1 MENTKKQMMKMLK
14 GYGEGLVRSVC
25 EAYALNYEEVL
36 KKVMGEE
43 EEVKRGRPEKKA
55 KRVVNKE
62 LVVEDVIMKG
72 LMAEVA
78 EEEKGVAEAEAV
90 AEAVAEEAK
99 PVKEK
104 KKRAPKKK
112 EAEAEGGSS
121 EEEKPVKEKKKAAP
135 KKKEAEAEGGSGEEE
150 KPVKEKKKAAPKK
163 KEAEAE
169 GGSGE
174 EEKPV
179 KEKKKAAPKKK
190 QAEAE
195 GGSGEEEKP
204 AEEPK
209 TIGGFA
215 VKSAEEMKPK
225 VKDIAVKAASPA
237 KEEVEEEV
245 EEEETETEEIE
256 YNGVAYLV
264 TDDSV
269 VFDAETREAVGTWDG
284 TAVKFYT
291 GDEE

>member
-72 LMAEVA
+72 LMAEGA

-121 EEEKPVKEKKKAAP
+121 
-135 KKKEAEAEGGSGEEE
+135 EEE

-284 TAVKFYT
+284 IAVKFYT

>member
-1 MENTKKQMMKMLK
+1 MTKMLK
-14 GYGEGLVRSVC
+14 GYGEGLLKSVC
-25 EAYALNYEEVL
+25 EGYGLNYEEVL

-135 KKKEAEAEGGSGEEE
+135 KKKEAKAEGGSSEEA
-150 KPVKEKKKAAPKK
+150 KPV
-163 KEAEAE
+163 
-169 GGSGE
+169 
-174 EEKPV
+174 V
-179 KEKKKAAPKKK
+179 
-190 QAEAE
+190 
-195 GGSGEEEKP
+195 
-204 AEEPK
+204 EEPK

-225 VKDIAVKAASPA
+225 VNDIAVKAASPA
-237 KEEVEEEV
+237 KEEVEEEL

-256 YNGVAYLV
+256 YNGIAYLV

>member
-1 MENTKKQMMKMLK
+1 MENTKKQMTKMLK

-78 EEEKGVAEAEAV
+78 EEDKVAEEEKVAEAEGGSG
-90 AEAVAEEAK
+90 EE
-99 PVKEK
+99 VKEK

-121 EEEKPVKEKKKAAP
+121 EEAKPV
-135 KKKEAEAEGGSGEEE
+135 
-150 KPVKEKKKAAPKK
+150 
-163 KEAEAE
+163 
-169 GGSGE
+169 
-174 EEKPV
+174 
-179 KEKKKAAPKKK
+179 
-190 QAEAE
+190 
-195 GGSGEEEKP
+195 
-204 AEEPK
+204 EEPK

-237 KEEVEEEV
+237 KEEVEEEL

-256 YNGVAYLV
+256 YNGIAYLV

>member
-90 AEAVAEEAK
+90 AEAVAEAEEAK

-121 EEEKPVKEKKKAAP
+121 
-135 KKKEAEAEGGSGEEE
+135 
-150 KPVKEKKKAAPKK
+150 
-163 KEAEAE
+163 
-169 GGSGE
+169 E

-237 KEEVEEEV
+237 KEEVEEEL

-256 YNGVAYLV
+256 YNGIAYLV

>member
-1 MENTKKQMMKMLK
+1 MENTKKQMTKMLK

-78 EEEKGVAEAEAV
+78 EEDK
-90 AEAVAEEAK
+90 VAEE
-99 PVKEK
+99 EK
-104 KKRAPKKK
+104 
-112 EAEAEGGSS
+112 
-121 EEEKPVKEKKKAAP
+121 V
-135 KKKEAEAEGGSGEEE
+135 AEAEGGSGEE
-150 KPVKEKKKAAPKK
+150 VKEKKKR
-163 KEAEAE
+163 
-169 GGSGE
+169 
-174 EEKPV
+174 
-179 KEKKKAAPKKK
+179 APKKK

-195 GGSGEEEKP
+195 GGSSEEAKP
-204 AEEPK
+204 VEEPK

-237 KEEVEEEV
+237 KEEVEEEL

-256 YNGVAYLV
+256 YNGIAYLV

-284 TAVKFYT
+284 TVVKFYT

>member
-163 KEAEAE
+163 KEAKAE
-169 GGSGE
+169 GGSSE
-174 EEKPV
+174 EAKPV
-179 KEKKKAAPKKK
+179 V
-190 QAEAE
+190 
-195 GGSGEEEKP
+195 
-204 AEEPK
+204 EEPK

-225 VKDIAVKAASPA
+225 VNDIAVKAASPA
-237 KEEVEEEV
+237 KEEVEEEL

-256 YNGVAYLV
+256 YNGIAYLV

>member
-1 MENTKKQMMKMLK
+1 VK
-14 GYGEGLVRSVC
+14 SVC
-25 EAYALNYEEVL
+25 EGYGLNYEEVL

-78 EEEKGVAEAEAV
+78 EVAEVAEEEKVAVEEKEAEEEKEVAEEKEAKPVKEKKKRAPKKKGEEKAEAEGGGSG
-90 AEAVAEEAK
+90 EE
-99 PVKEK
+99 VKEK

-121 EEEKPVKEKKKAAP
+121 EEA
-135 KKKEAEAEGGSGEEE
+135 
-150 KPVKEKKKAAPKK
+150 
-163 KEAEAE
+163 
-169 GGSGE
+169 
-174 EEKPV
+174 
-179 KEKKKAAPKKK
+179 
-190 QAEAE
+190 
-195 GGSGEEEKP
+195 KP
-204 AEEPK
+204 AVEEPK
-209 TIGGFA
+209 TIGGFT

-237 KEEVEEEV
+237 KEEVEEEL

-256 YNGVAYLV
+256 YNGIAYLV

-284 TAVKFYT
+284 TVVKFYT

>member
-14 GYGEGLVRSVC
+14 GYGEGLLRSVC

-78 EEEKGVAEAEAV
+78 EEEKGEAVAVVEEVAVVKEKKKGAPKKKEAEAEGGGSG
-90 AEAVAEEAK
+90 EE
-99 PVKEK
+99 VKEK

-121 EEEKPVKEKKKAAP
+121 
-135 KKKEAEAEGGSGEEE
+135 
-150 KPVKEKKKAAPKK
+150 
-163 KEAEAE
+163 
-169 GGSGE
+169 E

-215 VKSAEEMKPK
+215 MKSAEEMKPK

-237 KEEVEEEV
+237 KEEVEEEL

-256 YNGVAYLV
+256 YNGIAYLV

>member
-90 AEAVAEEAK
+90 AEEEAK

-112 EAEAEGGSS
+112 QAEVEGGSS
-121 EEEKPVKEKKKAAP
+121 
-135 KKKEAEAEGGSGEEE
+135 
-150 KPVKEKKKAAPKK
+150 
-163 KEAEAE
+163 
-169 GGSGE
+169 E

-215 VKSAEEMKPK
+215 LKSAEEMKPK

-245 EEEETETEEIE
+245 EEETETEDIE

>member
-1 MENTKKQMMKMLK
+1 MESTKKQMLKLMK
-14 GYGEGLVRSVC
+14 GYGEGVVKSVC

-43 EEVKRGRPEKKA
+43 EEVKRGRPAKKA

-62 LVVEDVIMKG
+62 LVVEDVIVKG

-78 EEEKGVAEAEAV
+78 EEEKAEVVAEEEKAEVVAEEEKAEEKPVKEKKKAAPKKQAEAEGSG
-90 AEAVAEEAK
+90 EEEK

-112 EAEAEGGSS
+112 EAEAEGSGD
-121 EEEKPVKEKKKAAP
+121 EEKPVKEKKKR
-135 KKKEAEAEGGSGEEE
+135 
-150 KPVKEKKKAAPKK
+150 
-163 KEAEAE
+163 
-169 GGSGE
+169 
-174 EEKPV
+174 
-179 KEKKKAAPKKK
+179 APKKK

-195 GGSGEEEKP
+195 GSGEEVKP

-215 VKSAEEMKPK
+215 MKTAEEMKPK
-225 VKDIAVKAASPA
+225 IKDIAVKASPA
-237 KEEVEEEV
+237 KEV
-245 EEEETETEEIE
+245 EEEELEEEETITEEIE
-256 YNGVAYLV
+256 YNEYTYLV

-269 VFDAETREAVGTWDG
+269 VYDAETREAVGTWDG

>member
-78 EEEKGVAEAEAV
+78 EEEKGVAEAEA
-90 AEAVAEEAK
+90 EAVAEEAK

-135 KKKEAEAEGGSGEEE
+135 KKKEAKAEGGSSEEA
-150 KPVKEKKKAAPKK
+150 KPV
-163 KEAEAE
+163 
-169 GGSGE
+169 
-174 EEKPV
+174 V
-179 KEKKKAAPKKK
+179 
-190 QAEAE
+190 
-195 GGSGEEEKP
+195 
-204 AEEPK
+204 EEPK

-237 KEEVEEEV
+237 KEEVEEEL

-256 YNGVAYLV
+256 YNGIAYLV

>member
-25 EAYALNYEEVL
+25 EAYGLNYEEVL

-72 LMAEVA
+72 LMAEVEGEAKVA
-78 EEEKGVAEAEAV
+78 EEEKVAEV
-90 AEAVAEEAK
+90 EEAK

-104 KKRAPKKK
+104 KKGAPKKK
-112 EAEAEGGSS
+112 EAEAEGGGSG
-121 EEEKPVKEKKKAAP
+121 EEVKEKKKR
-135 KKKEAEAEGGSGEEE
+135 
-150 KPVKEKKKAAPKK
+150 
-163 KEAEAE
+163 
-169 GGSGE
+169 
-174 EEKPV
+174 
-179 KEKKKAAPKKK
+179 APKKK

-195 GGSGEEEKP
+195 GGSSEEAKPVEAKP
-204 AEEPK
+204 AVEEPK

-237 KEEVEEEV
+237 KEEVEEELEEEL

-256 YNGVAYLV
+256 YNGIAYLV

-269 VFDAETREAVGTWDG
+269 VFDSETREAVGTWDG

>member
-72 LMAEVA
+72 LMAEGA

-121 EEEKPVKEKKKAAP
+121 
-135 KKKEAEAEGGSGEEE
+135 
-150 KPVKEKKKAAPKK
+150 
-163 KEAEAE
+163 
-169 GGSGE
+169 E

-284 TAVKFYT
+284 IAVKFYT

>member
-135 KKKEAEAEGGSGEEE
+135 KKK
-150 KPVKEKKKAAPKK
+150 
-163 KEAEAE
+163 
-169 GGSGE
+169 
-174 EEKPV
+174 
-179 KEKKKAAPKKK
+179 

-256 YNGVAYLV
+256 YNGIAYLV